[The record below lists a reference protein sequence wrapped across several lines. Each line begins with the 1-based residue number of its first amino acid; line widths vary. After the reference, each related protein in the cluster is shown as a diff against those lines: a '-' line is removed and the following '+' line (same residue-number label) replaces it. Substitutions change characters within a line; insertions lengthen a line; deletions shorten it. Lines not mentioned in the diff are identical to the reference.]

1 MNRRGSGAET
11 RSGRVSDEKMHDRV
25 LLVTE
30 DLQAGDIWVHA
41 LSQRGVDVALVGS
54 AEGALQRW
62 AEEAFELVIVDVYT
76 QQLDG
81 IALCRRLRKEGD
93 DPILL
98 LTPARD
104 EARLLEAYQ
113 AGVDE
118 CIVKPVS
125 PLVLVAKV
133 LAWLRNVRA
142 IPAAALPGESL

>member
-1 MNRRGSGAET
+1 MSEG
-11 RSGRVSDEKMHDRV
+11 KMHDRV

-30 DLQAGDIWVHA
+30 DLQTGNIWAHA

-54 AEGALQRW
+54 REGALRRW

-81 IALCRRLRKEGD
+81 IALCQRLRKESD

-98 LTPARD
+98 LTPGRD
-104 EARLLEAYQ
+104 EACLLEAYQ

-133 LAWLRNVRA
+133 LAWLRNVRM
-142 IPAAALPGESL
+142 IPAEALPGERR

>member
-1 MNRRGSGAET
+1 VDQMRL
-11 RSGRVSDEKMHDRV
+11 GRVSDGKMHDRV

-30 DLQAGDIWVHA
+30 DLQAGDIWVHV
-41 LSQRGVDVALVGS
+41 LRQRGVDAALVGS
-54 AEGALQRW
+54 AEGALRRW
-62 AEEAFELVIVDVYT
+62 AEEAFELVIVDVYI

-81 IALCRRLRKEGD
+81 IELCRRLRKGGD

-98 LTPARD
+98 LMPGRD

-133 LAWLRNVRA
+133 LAWLRNVRT
-142 IPAAALPGESL
+142 IPAEALPGEWR